1 MVTHP
6 SGGNQDVYKRQGE
19 LSRIVQVVTSA
30 SESVQLLLEVALTV
44 SANEVE
50 PAYFF
55 KS

>member
-1 MVTHP
+1 MV
-6 SGGNQDVYKRQGE
+6 SQFDLLEGE